1 MMRIAIIGYG
11 KMGKEIEKLAIE
23 RGHSIGLIIDKD
35 DLIKLSS
42 ENLKNIDVAIEFTTP
57 DSAYHNITI
66 CFSSNIPV
74 VCGTTGWINKLS
86 EVIQL
91 CKNEGK
97 TFFYASN
104 YSLGVNIL
112 FKLNTF
118 LARIIDNQPTYNVH
132 IEETHHTQKLDA
144 PSGTAI
150 TLAQGII
157 ENIKRKTKLVN
168 EDSKNENDLVINSFR
183 EGVVPGNHKIIY
195 ESTFDKI
202 QIEHDAKGRQGLALG
217 AILAAE
223 YIYGKKGYFT
233 MNDLLKL

>member
-1 MMRIAIIGYG
+1 MRIAIIGYG

-57 DSAYHNITI
+57 DSAYQNII
-66 CFSSNIPV
+66 KCFGSNIPV
-74 VCGTTGWINKLS
+74 VCGTTGWINKLN

-91 CKNEGK
+91 CESEEK

-112 FKLNTF
+112 FKLNTY
-118 LARIIDNQPTYNVH
+118 LSEIMNNHPSYDVH
-132 IEETHHTQKLDA
+132 IEEIHHTQKLDA

-157 ENIKRKTKLVN
+157 GNVKRKTKWVN
-168 EDSKNENDLVINSFR
+168 NDSDNENDLVINSFR

-195 ESTFDKI
+195 ESSFDKI